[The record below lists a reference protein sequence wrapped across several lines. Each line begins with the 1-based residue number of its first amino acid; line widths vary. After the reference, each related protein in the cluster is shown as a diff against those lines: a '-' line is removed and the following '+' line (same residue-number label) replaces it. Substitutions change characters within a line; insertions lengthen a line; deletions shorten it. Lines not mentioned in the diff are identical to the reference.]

1 MGAIEPTLEWHKSLL
16 QPDINHCVILS
27 KLRCIVTL
35 VSLVLLMTDI
45 PRTGLGVRNLYTFY
59 PVPLMPSTAVRF
71 GPFNYPVLQISRQ
84 NESNEAPS
92 EFVGLKGKQSIATA
106 RVWSYQY
113 DTTSVGLRG
122 AVELLNV
129 TEFPSFLLY
138 KPQAG
143 ERTNVTSLLDL
154 GTVFTMLD
162 AFISASQRC
171 LVRPEKNWPTMLRYA
186 TKHNWVDRLHHY
198 VVSFASKNSAWR
210 LHSLHSPRISLEPLS
225 LSICSNGVKRSPPRP
240 RFCNHPGI
248 WKCSNP
254 LDASLPPVRLWD
266 HMDLRLQSLQR
277 QYPDL
282 KLEVA
287 LVSSQRLSS
296 TSGAMRSTFYN
307 YEALEIVVL
316 TRGRRCTGS
325 SCTTVF
331 VDDYRYERDIVQTN
345 LVDWYGIISTLRGA
359 AQAYVWIRVLLLGYG
374 AYMYA
379 AAEQTQSSS
388 RWRLAVS
395 MVFKIPF
402 QVVVYSSL
410 LPVCAYV
417 GALLLDSSFTDI
429 FLDSYWASVGGAVNF
444 QWLPFIQT
452 TSVQMRGVWS
462 LALFATVVLFA
473 MRLRHQDGI
482 PGVRGL
488 LISFTSSL
496 TVFGPYKSVFYRDM
510 NIVKVFR
517 IPGEGPTMDIVQ
529 SSNPGDCFNSSSY
542 FYGGTSKTVRLC
554 LVAVALVTITV
565 KCLGFFTPRASW
577 TYRAT
582 RGIICR
588 QSPAPCG
595 IERLW
600 RTTSPVIHFQAPT
613 HRQIPTLSS
622 SMSSSAA
629 RVAPSPLPNVRGLSG
644 SEFTVGPSSSGWH
657 PWRLWSRKTSSVERK
672 QPETG
677 AFTSRTVESHSVLT
691 LVNIAMM
698 TDPWNFFW
706 LRVVGIQLYLY
717 RIRVH
722 NDRSLTP
729 YAVILPYAE
738 DELEDRTGLS
748 CEVFELLDSAS
759 SRDVSMCVL
768 LQSG

>member
-1 MGAIEPTLEWHKSLL
+1 MGTIHPWHKYVL
-16 QPDINHCVILS
+16 QPDISHYVVLS

-35 VSLVLLMTDI
+35 ISLVLFMTDI
-45 PRTGLGVRNLYTFY
+45 PRTGLGVRNLQEFY

-71 GPFNYPVLQISRQ
+71 GPFNYPVLHISQRNQ
-84 NESNEAPS
+84 SSESS
-92 EFVGLKGKQSIATA
+92 SKFIGFKGKQPTATA

-129 TEFPSFLLY
+129 TEFPSSLLY
-138 KPQAG
+138 KPQPG
-143 ERTNVTSLLDL
+143 EQSNATSLLEL
-154 GTVFTMLD
+154 STVFTMLD
-162 AFISASQRC
+162 AFISASREY
-171 LVRPEKNWPTMLRYA
+171 LRPDEDRPMMLRYA
-186 TKHNWVDRLHHY
+186 TKHNWVDRMYHY
-198 VVSFASKNSAWR
+198 VVSFVSKNSAWR
-210 LHSLHSPRISLEPLS
+210 LHSLHTPPISPDPLS
-225 LSICSNGVKRSPPRP
+225 ISICSNTKRSPPRP

-277 QYPDL
+277 QYPNL

-316 TRGRRCTGS
+316 TRGRRCTAG

-359 AQAYVWIRVLLLGYG
+359 AQGYVWIRVLLLGYG
-374 AYMYA
+374 AYA
-379 AAEQTQSSS
+379 AAEQPPSSC
-388 RWRLAVS
+388 RWLVAVS
-395 MVFKIPF
+395 MVLKIPF

-429 FLDSYWASVGGAVNF
+429 FLDSYWASVGGSVNI

-452 TSVQMRGVWS
+452 TSVQMRGVWA

-496 TVFGPYKSVFYRDM
+496 TVFGPYKSVYYRDM
-510 NIVKVFR
+510 NIVDIFR
-517 IPGEGPTMDIVQ
+517 IPDEGPIMDIVR
-529 SSNPGDCFNSSSY
+529 SSNPGAYFNSSSY

-554 LVAVALVTITV
+554 LVAVAVVAMTI
-565 KCLGFFTPRASW
+565 KALGFLTPRTSW
-577 TYRAT
+577 MYRAT
-582 RGIICR
+582 RGLICR
-588 QSPAPCG
+588 QSLAPCG

-600 RTTSPVIHFQAPT
+600 RTTSPVIHFQAQT
-613 HRQIPTLSS
+613 HPQIPILSS
-622 SMSSSAA
+622 STSSGVA
-629 RVAPSPLPNVRGLSG
+629 RVAPSPPPSVRGLSG
-644 SEFTVGPSSSGWH
+644 TEFTAHLSPSSWN
-657 PWRLWSRKTSSVERK
+657 PWRLWRR
-672 QPETG
+672 ETIAVKRNKPVTG
-677 AFTSRTVESHSVLT
+677 GFTSRSLESHSVLT
-691 LVNIAMM
+691 LMNIAMM

-706 LRVVGIQLYLY
+706 LRVIGVQLYLY
-717 RIRVH
+717 RIRVD
-722 NDRSLTP
+722 NGNTFLP
-729 YAVILPYAE
+729 YAIVLPYAE

-748 CEVFELLDSAS
+748 CQEVQLLDSTS
-759 SRDVSMCVL
+759 SRDVSMYVL